1 MIFVKT
7 SDVIKVTKL
16 LCTPSKLFQS
26 PRAKDKDLRY
36 NSQLRMCFCA
46 MEHKPGCRR
55 SSDAV
60 SAKRRQ

>member
-1 MIFVKT
+1 MISVKT
-7 SDVIKVTKL
+7 SDVIKITKL

-26 PRAKDKDLRY
+26 PRTKERDLRN
-36 NSQLRMCFCA
+36 NSRLKMYLCA
-46 MEHKPGCRR
+46 MEHKARRRR